1 MQSIFHKKM
10 TTLQLQTI
18 EPPYT
23 FISLGIYN
31 EYADQYKESTLF
43 PRNTTI
49 TLNSGKFPLT
59 DYTDLYEHS
68 NKTHCIGD
76 KTVKIVA
83 FDVSCVERQ
92 LNKYGNAHI
101 IVEEVTET

>member
-1 MQSIFHKKM
+1 M

-31 EYADQYKESTLF
+31 DLLEKYEESTLF

-49 TLNSGKFPLT
+49 TLNSGKFPLS
-59 DYTDLYEHS
+59 DYTDLYENS
-68 NKTHCIGD
+68 NQTHCIGN
-76 KTVKIVA
+76 KTVKLVA
-83 FDVSCVERQ
+83 FNVSCVEKQ

-101 IVEEVTET
+101 IVEEVVEP